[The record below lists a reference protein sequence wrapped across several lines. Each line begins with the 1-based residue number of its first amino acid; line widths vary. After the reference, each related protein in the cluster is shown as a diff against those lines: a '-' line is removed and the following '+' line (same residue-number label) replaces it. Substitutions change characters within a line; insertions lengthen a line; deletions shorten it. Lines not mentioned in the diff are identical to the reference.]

1 MSSYLF
7 LSDISRHPPEVTNR
21 LEVVHVQTYTPSYL
35 PYYWEL
41 WHLDGTWNPLLSL
54 SLSCPRTDHQY
65 RPGSQW
71 YGGSQL
77 LPEPVRPSQE
87 QPHPEPLRPAACPPE
102 PLSQPQPHPAQP
114 QPPTARQPHQLTA
127 LDRPAP
133 RLGAGRVLPFHPEP
147 GNWTFF
153 FFLLNHWVQMNIHR
167 TQGDVLFEPL
177 FIYLCVC
184 VCERGESL
192 VHAAIRLLHCCLI
205 FYHCIISKL
214 FWAVSVPVNTTY
226 LCCIVNSRSSTKIS
240 LEGIYTF
247 VCTQVYLFFWYAD
260 LFVFFD
266 TSQVRRWKVEDDR
279 RRKAKW
285 LSYSCK
291 FFLSETVS

>member
-1 MSSYLF
+1 MKSS
-7 LSDISRHPPEVTNR
+7 
-21 LEVVHVQTYTPSYL
+21 
-35 PYYWEL
+35 
-41 WHLDGTWNPLLSL
+41 SL
-54 SLSCPRTDHQY
+54 SLSFLSQNRPSVSSREPVVWWFPVTPRT
-65 RPGSQW
+65 RTTFPGTATSRATTTCCL
-71 YGGSQL
+71 SARAPL
-77 LPEPVRPSQE
+77 TATASPCTATA
-87 QPHPEPLRPAACPPE
+87 PHCPAAPPAHCSRPA
-102 PLSQPQPHPAQP
+102 S
-114 QPPTARQPHQLTA
+114 TKTGRWTS
-127 LDRPAP
+127 AP
-133 RLGAGRVLPFHPEP
+133 ISSRTRKL
-147 GNWTFF
+147 NFF